1 MIENIIFDFGD
12 VFINLD
18 KEATAREMHSFG
30 FNSITADLEYLFI
43 EYEKGLI
50 TTEDFL
56 NSTNKLF
63 PKASKS
69 DLMRAWNAII
79 LDFPEERLRFIENLA
94 QKKEYRLFLLSNT
107 NEMHI
112 EFVKKQMG
120 EERYNRFES
129 SFERFYLSHEI
140 HLRKPEPE
148 IFEYVLHTNNL
159 NPEKTLFIDD
169 TEGHTLAAKE
179 LGISIWHLKVGK
191 EDILD
196 LNLLLL

>member
-18 KEATAREMHSFG
+18 KEATAREMQSFG
-30 FNSITADLEYLFI
+30 FQSITPDLESLFV

-56 NSTNKLF
+56 NRTNKLF
-63 PKASKS
+63 PKAGKS
-69 DLMRAWNAII
+69 DLVHAWNAII

-120 EERYNRFES
+120 EERYVRFKRC
-129 SFERFYLSHEI
+129 FENFYLSHEI

-159 NPEKTLFIDD
+159 NPQKTLFIDD
-169 TEGHTLAAKE
+169 TEGHTQVAKG
-179 LGISIWHLKVGK
+179 LGITCWHLKVGQ

-196 LNLLLL
+196 LNL